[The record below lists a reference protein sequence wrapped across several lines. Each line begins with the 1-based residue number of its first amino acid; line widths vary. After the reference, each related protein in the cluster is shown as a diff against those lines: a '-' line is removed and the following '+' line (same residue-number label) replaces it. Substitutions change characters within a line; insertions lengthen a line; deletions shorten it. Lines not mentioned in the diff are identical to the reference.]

1 MPRPPVDQKL
11 APFKDKLGKIPDHEI
26 AAQAGVSRTA
36 VVSFRKRM
44 GIKSY
49 EGYKFQPGAAPAKAA
64 SAAKSAGSKSAS
76 TKAPASKPAAAKAGP
91 AKPTPARAAPQKA
104 PASKPAAADVKP
116 TPVAAPKVAA
126 APAAPAAK
134 AFHGR
139 KSKLDP
145 YVHLLGK
152 LPDAEIATRAGV
164 TTENVRAYR
173 SRRGINPSKP
183 NAPAKAAPVAPAAP
197 ARVETK
203 AARAHAA
210 SAPAAA
216 ARVTAGGKP
225 SAFTVTADGKA
236 GEVVTYAVVASDI
249 AEAARLAIAG
259 LAARG
264 STGAIRGIQ
273 RVAELL

>member
-26 AAQAGVSRTA
+26 AQLAGVSRTA

-44 GIKSY
+44 GISSY
-49 EGYKFQPGAAPAKAA
+49 EGYKFQPGAAP
-64 SAAKSAGSKSAS
+64 
-76 TKAPASKPAAAKAGP
+76 TKASP
-91 AKPTPARAAPQKA
+91 AKPTPSKTGAAKTA
-104 PASKPAAADVKP
+104 PA
-116 TPVAAPKVAA
+116 KVAA
-126 APAAPAAK
+126 AKAAPAAAPKAAPAKVEAAKPAPAKAAPVAAAKPAAPAEK

-145 YVHLLGK
+145 YLHLLGK
-152 LPDAEIATRAGV
+152 VSDADIAARAGV

-173 SRRGINPSKP
+173 TRRGITPSKAAAAAP
-183 NAPAKAAPVAPAAP
+183 APAAPAKAEAKAMPVAAPVAPAK
-197 ARVETK
+197 VEAK
-203 AARAHAA
+203 A
-210 SAPAAA
+210 APAAPA
-216 ARVTAGGKP
+216 AVAAPRASAKQN
-225 SAFTVTADGKA
+225 AFTVTADGK
-236 GEVVTYAVVASDI
+236 GGDTVTYAVVAGDI

-264 STGAIRGIQ
+264 HAGAIKGIQ